1 MTIFKTETISFFNRI
16 YLSSANRYEYH
27 DTFFSNN
34 DILYIFYSYMSKQ
47 PLKHR
52 LRSSP
57 EGRAVGKGVPFAC
70 ERLEIGIIFKHF
82 KTIRQSYNIKY
93 SMYSKTNSNNPV
105 TKFVISKKKKN
116 ENVA

>member
-1 MTIFKTETISFFNRI
+1 
-16 YLSSANRYEYH
+16 
-27 DTFFSNN
+27 
-34 DILYIFYSYMSKQ
+34 MSKQ